1 LVLKRVRIFRRDA
14 QQLICEVFLPILVVI
29 GGLSILTIKFVVDS
43 PAAPISLSE
52 YPSFIPTPSLMS
64 YDSTM
69 DQTKA

>member
-1 LVLKRVRIFRRDA
+1 
-14 QQLICEVFLPILVVI
+14 VI
-29 GGLSILTIKFVVDS
+29 GGLSILTINFVVDS

-69 DQTKA
+69 NQTKA